1 MRIRSPSLP
10 ELHAFANV
18 VETGSFSHA
27 ATRLAVTQGAV
38 SRAVMRLEE
47 RLGLELLERHPA
59 GVQPTAEGRLYFDR
73 IHAALAQL
81 ESAVPAR
88 QVRGTPAS
96 ELRLAAIP
104 SLNMRWLVP
113 QLPSFHAEHPH
124 VGIVFKPYVKDDDFR
139 RDDVDCWIQTR
150 ATHHSRWPPHVRAT
164 YLVGR
169 EIVAICPPAWRE
181 RIRTPQDLLSHPLLH
196 HVNYPDNW
204 ALWLRTQGLAD
215 AAPALAAGFDL
226 AAGLVEAVAAG
237 MGVAVVQRC
246 MIDHE
251 LAQGRVA
258 MPVAGSASTGRGYYL
273 CVPRARPEPPAL
285 DAFRRWLL
293 SRAEAGKAASALSE
307 SAPSRSARAVQG
319 S

>member
-59 GVQPTAEGRLYFDR
+59 GVRPTTEGRLYFDR

-81 ESAVPAR
+81 ESAVPVR

-124 VGIVFKPYVKDDDFR
+124 VGIVFKPYWKDDDFR

-150 ATHHSRWPPHVRAT
+150 ATHHSRWPAHVRAT

-169 EIVAICPPAWRE
+169 EIVAICPPGWRT

-204 ALWLRTQGLAD
+204 ALWLRTQGLPD
-215 AAPALAAGFDL
+215 TTPTLAAGFDL

-258 MPVAGSASTGRGYYL
+258 MPVPGSASTGRGYYL

-285 DAFRRWLL
+285 EAFRRWLL
-293 SRAEAGKAASALSE
+293 ARAAAPASAVSE
-307 SAPSRSARAVQG
+307 SVPSRSARAGRG